1 MSRRTVGV
9 VLAAIGAIGIAG
21 SFAWREAVE
30 PRLVKYPTDLDE
42 TPEYAGTVS
51 IYLDPVSYAPLDPPT
66 VAPLSV
72 SRHLDALG
80 DESSSDLVVI
90 SEQISLVAEGQFEG
104 QIDSQYVMD
113 RETIENVDDP
123 RAWAFTS
130 DNVVDRAPA
139 FRLAFPFDT
148 KAEPALVYKN
158 EVATTYTAEPAG
170 EGNVDGLDVLEF
182 EADQSEPLPISP
194 AYFQVL
200 NGLTPLPTQLTLDQ
214 LRPILLSVG
223 LDIDALLPALVSS
236 LSPEDTQTLVGLA
249 GQPISL
255 EYAYTFSG
263 ADSVE
268 PSTGSIVEVR
278 DVVETLWASPDPAVL
293 DTLRTV
299 LGRYPNVQAAVQGAA
314 VVEQLAAEPIRVF
327 TNEYSQTEE
336 SVADI
341 AGTVKDAKK
350 LKQLAESTIPQAL
363 LFGGIAL
370 TVLGLLLAL
379 WPKRKQRAGR
389 GPSASPVDGTDGAE
403 QPVEVRLAP
412 GETVTIKD
420 PTGPTTPP

>member
-9 VLAAIGAIGIAG
+9 VLAVVGAVGIAG

-30 PRLVKYPTDLDE
+30 PRLVKFPTDLDE
-42 TPEYAGTVS
+42 TPAYAGTVS

-66 VAPLSV
+66 VAPLTV

-104 QIDSQYVMD
+104 EIDSQYVMN

-158 EVATTYTAEPAG
+158 EVATTYTANPAG
-170 EGNVDGLDVLEF
+170 EGEVDGLDVLEF
-182 EADQSEPLPISP
+182 TADQSEPLPISP

-200 NGLTPLPTQLTLDQ
+200 NGLTPLPTELTLDQ

-223 LDIDALLPALVSS
+223 LDVDALLPALLQS
-236 LSPEDTQTLVGLA
+236 LNPEDTQTLVGLA
-249 GQPISL
+249 GQPIKL
-255 EYAYTFSG
+255 QYAYTFSG
-263 ADSVE
+263 SDSVE

-278 DVVETLWASPDPAVL
+278 DVVETLWAAPDPAVL

-299 LGRYPNVQAAVQGAA
+299 FGRYPNVQAAVQGAA
-314 VVEQLAAEPIRVF
+314 AVERLAAEPIRVF

-341 AGTVKDAKK
+341 VGTVKDAKK
-350 LKQLAESTIPQAL
+350 LKHLAESTIPQSL
-363 LFGGIAL
+363 LIGGIAL
-370 TVLGLLLAL
+370 AVLGLLLAL
-379 WPKRKQRAGR
+379 WPKRKRRAR
-389 GPSASPVDGTDGAE
+389 REPAPRVDGVDDGQ

>member
-1 MSRRTVGV
+1 MGRRTVGV
-9 VLAAIGAIGIAG
+9 VLTAVGAVGIAG

-42 TPEYAGTVS
+42 TPEYAGKVS

-66 VAPLSV
+66 EAPLTV

-90 SEQISLVAEGQFEG
+90 SEEISLVAEGQFEG
-104 QIDSQYVMD
+104 EIDSQYVMD

-123 RAWAFTS
+123 RAWAFTP
-130 DNVVDRAPA
+130 DNPVDRSPA

-158 EVATTYTAEPAG
+158 EVATTYTANPAG
-170 EGNVDGLDVLEF
+170 EGEVDGLSVLQF
-182 EADQSEPLPISP
+182 EADQTEPLPISP

-200 NGLTPLPTQLTLDQ
+200 NGLTPLPSQLTLDQ
-214 LRPILLSVG
+214 LKPILLSVG
-223 LDIDALLPALVSS
+223 LDVDTLLPALLPN
-236 LSPEDTQTLVGLA
+236 LSPEDTETLVGLA

-255 EYAYTFSG
+255 QYAYTFSG

-327 TNEYSQTEE
+327 TNEYSQTDE

-341 AGTVKDAKK
+341 VGTVKDAKR
-350 LKQLAESTIPQAL
+350 LKQLAETTIPQAL
-363 LFGGIAL
+363 LIGGIAL
-370 TVLGLLLAL
+370 AVLGLLLAL
-379 WPKRKQRAGR
+379 WPKRKRRAGR
-389 GPSASPVDGTDGAE
+389 GPSAAPTDGTDGAE

>member
-9 VLAAIGAIGIAG
+9 VLAVVGGVGIAG

-30 PRLVKYPTDLDE
+30 PRLVKFPTDLDE

-66 VAPLSV
+66 VAPLTV

-90 SEQISLVAEGQFEG
+90 SEQISLFAEGQFEG
-104 QIDSQYVMD
+104 DIDSQYVMN

-158 EVATTYTAEPAG
+158 EVATTYTATPAG
-170 EGNVDGLDVLEF
+170 ESEIDGLDVLEF
-182 EADQSEPLPISP
+182 SADQSEPLPISP
-194 AYFQVL
+194 AFFQVL

-214 LRPILLSVG
+214 LKPILLSVG
-223 LDIDALLPALVSS
+223 LDVDTLLPALLQS
-236 LSPEDTQTLVGLA
+236 LNPEDTQTLIGLA
-249 GQPISL
+249 GQPIQL
-255 EYAYTFSG
+255 QYAYTFSG
-263 ADSVE
+263 SDSVE

-299 LGRYPNVQAAVQGAA
+299 FGRYPNVQAAVQGATA
-314 VVEQLAAEPIRVF
+314 VEQLAAEPIRVF

-341 AGTVKDAKK
+341 VGTVKDAKK
-350 LKQLAESTIPQAL
+350 LKQLAESTIPQGL
-363 LFGGIAL
+363 LIGGIVLA
-370 TVLGLLLAL
+370 VLGLLLAL
-379 WPKRKQRAGR
+379 WPKRKKRAR
-389 GPSASPVDGTDGAE
+389 REPAPPVDGVDDGQ

-420 PTGPTTPP
+420 PTGPTAPP

>member
-9 VLAAIGAIGIAG
+9 ALAAVGAVGIAG
-21 SFAWREAVE
+21 SFAWREVAE

-42 TPEYAGTVS
+42 TPEYAGKVS

-66 VAPLSV
+66 EAPLTV

-113 RETIENVDDP
+113 RESIENVDDP
-123 RAWAFTS
+123 RAWAFTP
-130 DNVVDRAPA
+130 DNPVDRAPA

-148 KAEPALVYKN
+148 EAEPARVYKN
-158 EVATTYTAEPAG
+158 EVATTYTANPAG
-170 EGNVDGLDVLEF
+170 EGEIDGLDVLEF
-182 EADQSEPLPISP
+182 NADQTEPLPISP

-200 NGLTPLPTQLTLDQ
+200 NGLTPLPTELTLDQ
-214 LRPILLSVG
+214 LKPILLSVG
-223 LDIDALLPALVSS
+223 LDVDVLLPAL
-236 LSPEDTQTLVGLA
+236 LPNLNPEDTETLVGLA

-255 EYAYTFSG
+255 QYAYTFSG

-299 LGRYPNVQAAVQGAA
+299 LGRYPNVEAAVQGAA
-314 VVEQLAAEPIRVF
+314 VVERLAAEPIRVF

-341 AGTVKDAKK
+341 VGTVKDAKR

-370 TVLGLLLAL
+370 AVLGLLLAL
-379 WPKRKQRAGR
+379 WPRRKQRAR
-389 GPSASPVDGTDGAE
+389 GAPAAPVDGTDDAM
-403 QPVEVRLAP
+403 QPIEVRLAP